1 MEGLLQRVAIPP
13 VLRGFASPAPANQAF
28 EVHWQQGRITRI
40 VHGPVGAE
48 VTVAVAG
55 GAEIVS
61 VITASSAHDLA

>member
-1 MEGLLQRVAIPP
+1 MKISAR
-13 VLRGFASPAPANQAF
+13 NQL
-28 EVHWQQGRITRI
+28 EGRITRI

-61 VITASSAHDLA
+61 VITESSAHDLA